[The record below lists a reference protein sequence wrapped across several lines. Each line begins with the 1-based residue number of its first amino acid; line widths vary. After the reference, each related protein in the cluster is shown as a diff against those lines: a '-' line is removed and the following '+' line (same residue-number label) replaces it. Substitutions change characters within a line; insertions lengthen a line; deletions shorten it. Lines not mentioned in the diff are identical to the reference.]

1 MTEEITGVHFK
12 GGTIDRVRLKN
23 GQLVARA
30 ILIKQMERG
39 TVFVTKPAQ
48 LQQESK
54 PLQLVKRSGKDVLT
68 TNPDPDE
75 ANDFIEG
82 VPSF

>member
-12 GGTIDRVRLKN
+12 GGTIDRVRLKS
-23 GQLVARA
+23 GQMVPRA
-30 ILIKQMERG
+30 IVIKQMERG

-48 LQQESK
+48 LQAESK
-54 PLQLVKRSGKDVLT
+54 TLQLVKRSGKDVLT

-75 ANDFIEG
+75 SNDLVEG
-82 VPSF
+82 VASF